1 MILSVEGGVILFFC
15 FFNCV
20 LLSTK
25 RQILSVSSLY
35 TNVFQWSL
43 KINSCLPAQCSY
55 CESIFKDLY
64 DFAALAEIHTATF
77 NLYFCPALFFS
88 WFYHSDCLF
97 KMGNGFRERSLIP
110 VELTLS
116 KSSSIVE
123 LNITDILLS
132 PPPFFLFTGTKKR
145 CQIHN
150 IFIVGCLL

>member
-64 DFAALAEIHTATF
+64 DFAALAEIHTAHLTCIF
-77 NLYFCPALFFS
+77 ALPCSLADFIIVTVYLR
-88 WFYHSDCLF
+88 WE
-97 KMGNGFRERSLIP
+97 MGLESE
-110 VELTLS
+110 V
-116 KSSSIVE
+116 
-123 LNITDILLS
+123 
-132 PPPFFLFTGTKKR
+132 
-145 CQIHN
+145 
-150 IFIVGCLL
+150 